1 MEEKRFY
8 LTRVR
13 IFKNG
18 DTPYEVGEVYCAI
31 ADRYD
36 LEDMSDSSQPYG
48 IIHTPIDAAKV
59 AGIIA
64 EANKEASP
72 IDAIVDP
79 CFIDWVYRGDYE
91 CEEV

>member
-13 IFKNG
+13 IVKNEG
-18 DTPYEVGEVYCAI
+18 TPYEVGEVYCAI
-31 ADRYD
+31 ADRED
-36 LEDMSDSSQPYG
+36 LNNTFSSSQPYG

-59 AGIIA
+59 SEIIA
-64 EANKEASP
+64 SANRKEIA
-72 IDAIVDP
+72 DGLYDP
-79 CFIDWVYRGDYE
+79 SYIDWVFKGDCD

>member
-13 IFKNG
+13 IVKNEG
-18 DTPYEVGEVYCAI
+18 TPYEVGEVYCAI
-31 ADRYD
+31 ADREE
-36 LEDMSDSSQPYG
+36 LNNTFSNSQPYG

-59 AGIIA
+59 SEIIA
-64 EANKEASP
+64 ASNREG
-72 IDAIVDP
+72 IVSELYDP
-79 CFIDWVYRGDYE
+79 SYIDWVFKGDCD

>member
-13 IFKNG
+13 IVKNEG
-18 DTPYEVGEVYCAI
+18 TPYEVGEVYCAI
-31 ADRYD
+31 ADKEE
-36 LEDMSDSSQPYG
+36 LNNTFSNSQPYG

-64 EANKEASP
+64 EANKEAFP
-72 IDAIVDP
+72 IDAIIDP
-79 CFIDWVYRGDYE
+79 CFIDWVFKGDYE

>member
-13 IFKNG
+13 IVKNEG
-18 DTPYEVGEVYCAI
+18 TPYEVGEVYYAI
-31 ADRYD
+31 ADREE
-36 LEDMSDSSQPYG
+36 LNNTFISSQPYG

-59 AGIIA
+59 SEIIA
-64 EANKEASP
+64 TANRKETAYELY
-72 IDAIVDP
+72 DP
-79 CFIDWVYRGDYE
+79 SFIDWVFKGDCD

>member
-8 LTRVR
+8 LTRVKIISR
-13 IFKNG
+13 EGCKYN
-18 DTPYEVGEVYCAI
+18 VGEVYCAI

-36 LEDMSDSSQPYG
+36 LEDISDNSQPYG

-64 EANKEASP
+64 EANKEASL
-72 IDAIVDP
+72 IDAILDP
-79 CFIDWVYRGDYE
+79 CFIDWVFKGDYK
-91 CEEV
+91 CVEV

>member
-13 IFKNG
+13 IVWNEG
-18 DTPYEVGEVYCAI
+18 TPYEIGEVYCAI
-31 ADRYD
+31 ADREE
-36 LEDMSDSSQPYG
+36 LNNTFLSSQPYG

-59 AGIIA
+59 SEIIA
-64 EANKEASP
+64 AANRKETACELY
-72 IDAIVDP
+72 DP
-79 CFIDWVYRGDYE
+79 SYIDWVFKGDCD

>member
-13 IFKNG
+13 IVKNEF
-18 DTPYEVGEVYCAI
+18 TPYEVGEVYCAI
-31 ADRYD
+31 ADREE
-36 LEDMSDSSQPYG
+36 LNNTFSNSQPYG

-59 AGIIA
+59 SEIIA
-64 EANKEASP
+64 VANREG
-72 IDAIVDP
+72 IVSELYDP
-79 CFIDWVYRGDYE
+79 SYIDWVFKGDCD

>member
-13 IFKNG
+13 IVKEEG
-18 DTPYEVGEVYCAI
+18 TPYAVGEVYCAI
-31 ADRYD
+31 ADREE
-36 LEDMSDSSQPYG
+36 LNNTFSNSQPYG

-59 AGIIA
+59 SEIIA
-64 EANKEASP
+64 EANRKEIA
-72 IDAIVDP
+72 DGLYDP
-79 CFIDWVYRGDYE
+79 SYIDWVFKGDCD

>member
-13 IFKNG
+13 IIKNEG
-18 DTPYEVGEVYCAI
+18 TPYEVGEVYCAI
-31 ADRYD
+31 ADRED
-36 LEDMSDSSQPYG
+36 LNINLDGSQPYG

-59 AGIIA
+59 SEIIAAANREGIIS
-64 EANKEASP
+64 ELY
-72 IDAIVDP
+72 DP
-79 CFIDWVYRGDYE
+79 SYIDWVFKGDCD

>member
-13 IFKNG
+13 IVKEEG
-18 DTPYEVGEVYCAI
+18 TPYAVGEVYCAI
-31 ADRYD
+31 ADREE
-36 LEDMSDSSQPYG
+36 LNNTFSNSQPYG

-59 AGIIA
+59 SEIIA
-64 EANKEASP
+64 AANREG
-72 IDAIVDP
+72 IVSELYDP
-79 CFIDWVYRGDYE
+79 SYIDWVFKGDCD

>member
-13 IFKNG
+13 IVKNEG
-18 DTPYEVGEVYCAI
+18 TPYEVGEVYCAI
-31 ADRYD
+31 ADRED
-36 LEDMSDSSQPYG
+36 LNNTISSSQPYG

-59 AGIIA
+59 SEIIA
-64 EANKEASP
+64 AANREGTVSELC
-72 IDAIVDP
+72 DP
-79 CFIDWVYRGDYE
+79 SYIDWVFKGDCD

>member
-13 IFKNG
+13 IIKNEG
-18 DTPYEVGEVYCAI
+18 TPYEVGEVYCAI
-31 ADRYD
+31 ADREE
-36 LEDMSDSSQPYG
+36 LNNTFSNSQPYG

-59 AGIIA
+59 SEIIA
-64 EANKEASP
+64 VANRKEIA
-72 IDAIVDP
+72 DGLYDP
-79 CFIDWVYRGDYE
+79 SYIDWVFKGDCD

>member
-13 IFKNG
+13 IVKNEG
-18 DTPYEVGEVYCAI
+18 TPYEVGEVYCAI
-31 ADRYD
+31 ADRED
-36 LEDMSDSSQPYG
+36 LNINLDGSQPYG

-59 AGIIA
+59 SEIIAAANREGIIS
-64 EANKEASP
+64 ELY
-72 IDAIVDP
+72 DP
-79 CFIDWVYRGDYE
+79 SYIDWVFKGDCD

>member
-13 IFKNG
+13 IVKNEG
-18 DTPYEVGEVYCAI
+18 TPYEVGEVYCAI
-31 ADRYD
+31 ADREE
-36 LEDMSDSSQPYG
+36 LNNTFSSSQPYG

-59 AGIIA
+59 SEIIA
-64 EANKEASP
+64 TANRKETAYELY
-72 IDAIVDP
+72 DP
-79 CFIDWVYRGDYE
+79 SFIDWVFNGDCD

>member
-13 IFKNG
+13 IVKNEG
-18 DTPYEVGEVYCAI
+18 TPYEVGEVYCAI
-31 ADRYD
+31 ADREEVNLTY
-36 LEDMSDSSQPYG
+36 SSSQPYG

-59 AGIIA
+59 SEIIAAANREGIIS
-64 EANKEASP
+64 ELS
-72 IDAIVDP
+72 DP
-79 CFIDWVYRGDYE
+79 SYIDWVFKGDCD

>member
-13 IFKNG
+13 IVKNEG
-18 DTPYEVGEVYCAI
+18 TPYEVGEVYCAI
-31 ADRYD
+31 ADRED
-36 LEDMSDSSQPYG
+36 LNNTISSSQPYG

-59 AGIIA
+59 SEIIA
-64 EANKEASP
+64 AANREG
-72 IDAIVDP
+72 IVSELYDP
-79 CFIDWVYRGDYE
+79 SYIDWVFKGDCD

>member
-13 IFKNG
+13 IVNEEG
-18 DTPYEVGEVYCAI
+18 TPYAVGEVYCAI
-31 ADRYD
+31 ADREE
-36 LEDMSDSSQPYG
+36 LNNTFSNSQPYG

-59 AGIIA
+59 SEIIA
-64 EANKEASP
+64 AANREG
-72 IDAIVDP
+72 IVSELYDP
-79 CFIDWVYRGDYE
+79 SYIDWVFKGDCD